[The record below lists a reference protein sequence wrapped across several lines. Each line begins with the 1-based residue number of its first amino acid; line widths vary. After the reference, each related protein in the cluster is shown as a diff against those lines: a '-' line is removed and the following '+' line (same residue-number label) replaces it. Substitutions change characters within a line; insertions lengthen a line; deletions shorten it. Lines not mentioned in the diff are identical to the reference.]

1 MFIGVLCPPLFSRGV
16 DMDQLWQFF
25 ETVPST
31 PSAASSS
38 EVLLSLLL
46 AFILGQVFAW
56 VYYFTHSGLSYSKS
70 FVQSLI
76 VITVIVSL
84 VMTLIG
90 SSIVST
96 FGLIAALGIV
106 RFRNVLKDTRDVV
119 FIFGSIV
126 IGMATGFQRFSLAV
140 MGTIFICSILIY
152 LHVTSFG
159 AHEPKNGFLRFQAP
173 EPMCP
178 SHPLLNILRRYCTS
192 YTLISVQDGE
202 SDSPVEY
209 AYQLMVKDRARSE
222 EMMFHLKMVKD
233 IYNVSLSM
241 QEELLEV

>member
-1 MFIGVLCPPLFSRGV
+1 
-16 DMDQLWQFF
+16 MDQLWQIF

-31 PSAASSS
+31 SSAASSS
-38 EVLLSLLL
+38 EIILSLLL

-90 SSIVST
+90 SSLIST

-106 RFRNVLKDTRDVV
+106 RFRNVLKDTRDIV
-119 FIFGSIV
+119 FIFGSVV
-126 IGMATGFQRFSLAV
+126 IGMATGFQRFGLAV
-140 MGTIFICSILIY
+140 VGTAFICCIIIY
-152 LHVTSFG
+152 LHMTSFG
-159 AHEPKNGFLRFQAP
+159 AHEPKNGFLRFQVS
-173 EPMCP
+173 EPIGP
-178 SHPLLNILRRYCTS
+178 AHPLLNILRQYCTN

-202 SDSPVEY
+202 LESPVEY
-209 AYQLMVKDRARSE
+209 AYQVMVKDRARSE
-222 EMMFHLKMVKD
+222 EMMFHLKTVKD